1 VTARLKLIAL
11 DADDLAVISAHVQDA
26 RVNVADIIWRQGE
39 RRLVIGMNRLDWDQ
53 TLEGETS
60 PRRLIAALRFDR
72 VLSCKSRNIDM
83 GTPEAGLEL
92 VGIEFHAD
100 DAPSGSAVLLFSH
113 GGALRLDVECLECE
127 LTDLG
132 TDDLGTSELG
142 EQGESSEMDAQDRSP

>member
-26 RVNVADIIWRQGE
+26 RVQVADIIWRQGE
-39 RRLVIGMNRLDWDQ
+39 KRLVIGMNRLDWEQ
-53 TLEGETS
+53 TLAGETS

-83 GTPEAGLEL
+83 STPEAGLEL
-92 VGIEFHAD
+92 LGIEFHGD
-100 DAPSGSAVLLFSH
+100 DAPGGSAVLLFSH

-132 TDDLGTSELG
+132 ADDLGTSDLG
-142 EQGESSEMDAQDRSP
+142 EDGKSSVMDA